1 MIQQSSIVESA
12 EWPPALKSS
21 RLDCLESRQGL
32 GLEAAQALPAYTEF
46 EGGRDYTSTSRRKPA
61 LVVKIYTAEYK
72 ISREDIVSVQ

>member
-32 GLEAAQALPAYTEF
+32 GLGAAQALPAYTEF
-46 EGGRDYTSTSRRKPA
+46 KEEGIIQPRLEGSLR
-61 LVVKIYTAEYK
+61 
-72 ISREDIVSVQ
+72 